1 MTTSF
6 RQVTASEA
14 EDRAG
19 PGLRYGRASPGPG
32 PILHGRF
39 STTPL
44 DVTPDPAEIGPKQP
58 SLRYIFAAL
67 LEAPRV
73 VAAPVGGR
81 HTGGI

>member
-1 MTTSF
+1 MACNALAYIF
-6 RQVTASEA
+6 AA
-14 EDRAG
+14 A
-19 PGLRYGRASPGPG
+19 
-32 PILHGRF
+32 
-39 STTPL
+39 L
-44 DVTPDPAEIGPKQP
+44 DAPRSGPDPAEIGPKQP